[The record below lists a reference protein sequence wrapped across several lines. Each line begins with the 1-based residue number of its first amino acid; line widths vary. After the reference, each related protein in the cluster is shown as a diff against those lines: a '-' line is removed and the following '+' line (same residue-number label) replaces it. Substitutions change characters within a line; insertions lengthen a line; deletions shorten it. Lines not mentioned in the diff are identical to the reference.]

1 MLLQLSLR
9 HVTTLSM
16 IGLLLLAGPGCAQL
30 KESFQRGLATLK
42 KDVRNE
48 QSLRH
53 LPPETGTRPRPRIVD
68 PKALI
73 PTPYPATATPGQNA
87 SAASPTSTANTLWGR
102 TASSPAPRA
111 VVTSATESTEAQGP
125 HRPAQPVAGINSAAA
140 VSGGASYVARTYTVR
155 KGDSLFKIARQN
167 YGHAKHWRTIFNAN
181 RGSLRE
187 PNSLLVGQVL
197 LLP

>member
-9 HVTTLSM
+9 QVTTLSM
-16 IGLLLLAGPGCAQL
+16 ISLALLAGPGCAQL

-42 KDVRNE
+42 KDVNNE

-53 LPPETGTRPRPRIVD
+53 LPSETGARPRPRIVD

-73 PTPYPATATPGQNA
+73 GTPYPATSAPGQNA
-87 SAASPTSTANTLWGR
+87 TASSPTSRANTLWAQ
-102 TASSPAPRA
+102 TVSSPTPQAA
-111 VVTSATESTEAQGP
+111 ETTEAQGP
-125 HRPAQPVAGINSAAA
+125 HSPAQSVAAINSAGA
-140 VSGGASYVARTYTVR
+140 VSGGVSHVARTYTVR
-155 KGDSLFKIARQN
+155 KGDSLFKIARQM

-187 PNSLLVGQVL
+187 PNSLMVGQVL
-197 LLP
+197 ALP

>member
-9 HVTTLSM
+9 QVTTLSM
-16 IGLLLLAGPGCAQL
+16 IGLMLLAGPGCAQL

-42 KDVRNE
+42 KDINNE

-53 LPPETGTRPRPRIVD
+53 LPPETGARPRPRIVD

-73 PTPYPATATPGQNA
+73 GTPYPATSAPGQTV
-87 SAASPTSTANTLWGR
+87 SAASPTSRANTLWAQ
-102 TASSPAPRA
+102 TASSPTPQ
-111 VVTSATESTEAQGP
+111 ATETTEAQGP
-125 HRPAQPVAGINSAAA
+125 HRPAQPVAAINSAAA
-140 VSGGASYVARTYTVR
+140 VSGGASHVARSYTVR
-155 KGDSLFKIARQN
+155 KGDSLFKIARQM

-187 PNSLLVGQVL
+187 PNSLMVGQVL
-197 LLP
+197 ALP